1 MAYLKG
7 VLATVASLFLA
18 LLVPQLW
25 WLIRGLTTEKAT
37 GFTVVAAGFLESIL
51 SPWFWIL
58 AVLFSAFFYF
68 SSGFE
73 NKSLRV
79 VLSGFPLS
87 SCHSAVSDS
96 GPCSRF
102 WLVDSRQAKVRE
114 PPAPKTASHSQ
125 NKYSAPCRQPD
136 PHHPAAPHSSSA
148 RPADCTAPAENIHA
162 AETT

>member
-1 MAYLKG
+1 MDYVKG

-37 GFTVVAAGFLESIL
+37 GFTLVAAGFLESIL

-58 AVLFSAFFYF
+58 AVLFSVFFYF

-79 VLSGFPLS
+79 ALFWIPTIVVSLGGFGLW
-87 SCHSAVSDS
+87 A
-96 GPCSRF
+96 
-102 WLVDSRQAKVRE
+102 LVAIAILGVGFSI
-114 PPAPKTASHSQ
+114 S
-125 NKYSAPCRQPD
+125 
-136 PHHPAAPHSSSA
+136 
-148 RPADCTAPAENIHA
+148 
-162 AETT
+162 

>member
-79 VLSGFPLS
+79 VLFWIPTIVMSLGGFGLWPLF
-87 SCHSAVSDS
+87 ALLAR
-96 GPCSRF
+96 RF
-102 WLVDSRQAKVRE
+102 ATGQG
-114 PPAPKTASHSQ
+114 
-125 NKYSAPCRQPD
+125 
-136 PHHPAAPHSSSA
+136 
-148 RPADCTAPAENIHA
+148 
-162 AETT
+162 

>member
-1 MAYLKG
+1 MTERREGMAYLKG

-25 WLIRGLTTEKAT
+25 WLIRGLSTEKAT

-58 AVLFSAFFYF
+58 AVVFSVFFYF

-79 VLSGFPLS
+79 ALFWIPSIGVTVGGFALWMLFALIARRFASGQ
-87 SCHSAVSDS
+87 
-96 GPCSRF
+96 G
-102 WLVDSRQAKVRE
+102 
-114 PPAPKTASHSQ
+114 
-125 NKYSAPCRQPD
+125 
-136 PHHPAAPHSSSA
+136 
-148 RPADCTAPAENIHA
+148 
-162 AETT
+162 